1 MYLGGN
7 RRWVLLIIFFG
18 KLQWFGAP
26 VDWKRLP
33 QLITQVMKIG
43 TMHPGGGYSHI
54 RGCAA

>member
-7 RRWVLLIIFFG
+7 RRWLPLIIFFR

-33 QLITQVMKIG
+33 HGL
-43 TMHPGGGYSHI
+43 
-54 RGCAA
+54 